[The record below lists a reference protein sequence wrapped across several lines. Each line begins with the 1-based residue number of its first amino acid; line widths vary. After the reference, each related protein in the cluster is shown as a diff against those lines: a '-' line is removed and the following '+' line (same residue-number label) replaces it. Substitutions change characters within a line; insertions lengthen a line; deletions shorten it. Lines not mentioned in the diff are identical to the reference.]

1 MYIKV
6 INNEIVYVL
15 LTLVLMESTFT
26 ISLEAA
32 LTLSYN
38 QTIAVT
44 EMLFKCCWNFPLCV
58 ELKLQELCHDLH

>member
-26 ISLEAA
+26 ISLVEA

-44 EMLFKCCWNFPLCV
+44 EMLFKCC
-58 ELKLQELCHDLH
+58 